1 MAEGETI
8 AELIK
13 RLCSEGG
20 HLGTWAGCKVNNPT
34 LSGGDLMVTNRSEQ
48 PSFRW
53 WGTLAIKSKRNNRKL
68 KQVYE
73 ELGKEEEKENC
84 QWFDRETGL
93 TGGLPAIPLPS
104 HHHPENIATIKY
116 HHQL

>member
-1 MAEGETI
+1 M
-8 AELIK
+8 
-13 RLCSEGG
+13 
-20 HLGTWAGCKVNNPT
+20 GTWAGCKVNNPT
-34 LSGGDLMVTNRSEQ
+34 LSGGDLVVTNRSEQ